1 MPISRI
7 SIIENIYTFLTLDK
21 ETRQYRA
28 NIKYTDNDV
37 ENYLRRIR
45 IVSSNV
51 DALRIHKIGMKS
63 YRFQQVSNRDSVVWS
78 NHGGLMAILRNW
90 FLESFETKGPPRNK
104 TTTVSVWTFSSC
116 QWRVGKRFPPAIY
129 VCLSYLSALVAT
141 YGDPTRGPSP
151 DRTRKYIRK
160 YINGLVQ
167 GRRNSSALAIELR
180 LSCTNPSIFD
190 RVF

>member
-7 SIIENIYTFLTLDK
+7 SIIENIYNFLTLDK
-21 ETRQYRA
+21 ETRQYGA

-51 DALRIHKIGMKS
+51 DSLRIHKIGMNS

-90 FLESFETKGPPRNK
+90 FRESFETKGPPRNK
-104 TTTVSVWTFSSC
+104 TTTVSVWTFYPVNGEWANVFLQQFMSVC
-116 QWRVGKRFPPAIY
+116 HI
-129 VCLSYLSALVAT
+129 CLSS
-141 YGDPTRGPSP
+141 SP
-151 DRTRKYIRK
+151 LMEILH
-160 YINGLVQ
+160 G
-167 GRRNSSALAIELR
+167 GRHQTGRENI
-180 LSCTNPSIFD
+180 
-190 RVF
+190 